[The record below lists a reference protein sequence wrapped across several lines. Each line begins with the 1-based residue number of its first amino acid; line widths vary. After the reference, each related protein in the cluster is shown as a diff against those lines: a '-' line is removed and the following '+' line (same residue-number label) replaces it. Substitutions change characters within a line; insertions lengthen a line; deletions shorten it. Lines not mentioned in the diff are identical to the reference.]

1 MDRHADTTTATKPK
15 ASRPPARKKRRG
27 ERVRRAASARGRGGP
42 QAKEALRP
50 PPLERAL
57 AARRPHPSQPR
68 KKLKYCATD
77 NIVENDS
84 ESRSTRPPASLS
96 WRSRAALPCRR
107 LPRRH
112 SCRSPAQPKQSTPP
126 RLHAAR
132 GCVVASGKSKNPKPA
147 GHGPAKSS
155 QEPPQSTANT
165 ASKPLCCLRAI
176 CWRRLLRE
184 ETAASGAQRVE

>member
-1 MDRHADTTTATKPK
+1 MDRHAATTTATKPK

-42 QAKEALRP
+42 QAKEPLRP

-57 AARRPHPSQPR
+57 AACPGPPPLSA
-68 KKLKYCATD
+68 KKKKAKLKYCATD

-132 GCVVASGKSKNPKPA
+132 GCVVASGKSKNPKPT
-147 GHGPAKSS
+147 GHGPEKSS
-155 QEPPQSTANT
+155 HEPHQSTANT
-165 ASKPLCCLRAI
+165 TSVPLCCLRAI
-176 CWRRLLRE
+176 CLRRLLRE
-184 ETAASGAQRVE
+184 EAAACWC

>member
-1 MDRHADTTTATKPK
+1 M
-15 ASRPPARKKRRG
+15 
-27 ERVRRAASARGRGGP
+27 
-42 QAKEALRP
+42 
-50 PPLERAL
+50 
-57 AARRPHPSQPR
+57 
-68 KKLKYCATD
+68 
-77 NIVENDS
+77 
-84 ESRSTRPPASLS
+84 
-96 WRSRAALPCRR
+96 PCRR

-184 ETAASGAQRVE
+184 ETAASVLKESSNHRYLMRQQIFRNPLATFMKRSNLYRLKPRHASPNCIRRYADVPLCVPLSSSSFFCVFLSLPVLMRFICFKKRRRVFYTAL